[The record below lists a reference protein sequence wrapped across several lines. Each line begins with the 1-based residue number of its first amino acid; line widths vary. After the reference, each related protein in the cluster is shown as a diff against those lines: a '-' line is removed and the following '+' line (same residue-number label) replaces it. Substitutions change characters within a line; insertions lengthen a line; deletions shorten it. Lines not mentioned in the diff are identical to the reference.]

1 ADSCLSQKCP
11 HAEGCFVFKARRRS
25 GDADVVIVNHHLFF
39 ADLRI
44 RSSSAGDTGA
54 AVLPRYDAVIFDEA
68 HGVEETATD
77 HFGASPPSHGVLEL
91 ARDAQRACTGNP
103 KAIAAQGVALRLE
116 REGARYFAAAAACRP
131 AESLR
136 PTRVTR
142 GKRKGL
148 LPEME
153 DARWAVAPG

>member
-1 ADSCLSQKCP
+1 GQKCP
-11 HAEGCFVFKARRRS
+11 HAERCYVFQARRRAV
-25 GDADVVIVNHHLFF
+25 DADVVIVNYHLFF

-44 RSSSAGDTGA
+44 RSSSVGDTGA

-68 HGVEETATD
+68 HGVEEMATD
-77 HFGASPPSHGVLEL
+77 HFGASLSSHRVLER
-91 ARDAQRACTGNP
+91 AREAQRASTVNV

-131 AESLR
+131 VDSLR
-136 PTRVTR
+136 PAWVAPR

-148 LPEME
+148 LPEMD
-153 DARWAVAPG
+153 DARWAI